1 LPPAP
6 NSYEAW
12 SALGEA
18 CGGAGR
24 HAEAEQ
30 AFRHALSLRPDLY
43 QAHYNLGLSIAYQER
58 LGEAVEHFLAAR
70 NISPR
75 HPDLQKTLFPI
86 LVTLLQ
92 GEGSPAPL
100 PALELPTLPAQPLV
114 SVVIPTRDRPRML
127 VDALRSVGGQSYP
140 HWEALVVN
148 DGGGNI
154 AAVLESLP
162 REWRARMI
170 ALEHATPRGPA
181 AARNAAISAAKGAVL
196 AFLDDDDRYGPSHL
210 ERLVAG
216 LQTHNAAFTYT
227 AAELVREKL
236 ADGKRLEVGREPF
249 LAGLRYSRALLLL
262 RNFIPIN
269 TWGVRRE
276 CFERAG
282 PFDEGLEY
290 LEDWDFLLRLSAQAR
305 FHQQHEV
312 TVEYRVTDRNDDSLS
327 KRHAHKPAMEAL
339 YRRHASDHPWVSAAR
354 SLYLETLA

>member
-1 LPPAP
+1 MPPAP
-6 NSYEAW
+6 SSYEGW

-18 CGGAGR
+18 CGASGR

-43 QAHYNLGLSIAYQER
+43 EAHFNLALSIAYQDR
-58 LGEAVEHFLAAR
+58 LGEAVGHFLAAR

-92 GEGSPAPL
+92 GEGSQPSLNAP
-100 PALELPTLPAQPLV
+100 ELPSLPAQPLV
-114 SVVIPTRDRPRML
+114 SVVIPTRDRPRL
-127 VDALRSVGGQSYP
+127 LADALRSIGEQSYP

-148 DGGGNI
+148 DGGGDI
-154 AAVLESLP
+154 APVMVSLP
-162 REWRARMI
+162 GEWRARVI
-170 ALEHATPRGPA
+170 ALQHATPRGPA

-196 AFLDDDDRYGPSHL
+196 AFLDDDDRYCPRHL
-210 ERLVAG
+210 ERLVSG
-216 LQTHNAAFTYT
+216 LQHAEFTYT

-236 ADGKRLEVGREPF
+236 VDGKRAEVGRERF
-249 LAGLRYSRALLLL
+249 LPGLRYSRALLLL

-269 TWGVRRE
+269 TWGLRRT

-282 PFDEGLEY
+282 RFDEELAY
-290 LEDWDFLLRLSAQAR
+290 LEDWDFLLRLSAQTS
-305 FHQQHEV
+305 FHQQDEV
-312 TVEYRVTDRNDDSLS
+312 TVEYRVTDGDDDSLS
-327 KRHAHKPAMEAL
+327 KRHAHKPAVEAL
-339 YRRHASDHPWVSAAR
+339 YRRHACDHSWISAAR